1 MIISECR
8 VAASFKYRENVGLE
22 QFSSDFLS
30 DTTDNSFGFGR
41 TWTQIF
47 HILHLLMVIRHWH
60 VEK

>member
-41 TWTQIF
+41 T
-47 HILHLLMVIRHWH
+47 
-60 VEK
+60 